1 MRNPSFDDA
10 PSEFEQKKQKAAVA
24 DSKWKNFVNSA
35 PVRVVSGYAEGLG
48 QAFTGPGSIGSYAAK
63 GFRAGTGVLQRNPAA
78 AEVLKKTGQ
87 YVLAPTILAA
97 ENAQQLIEFES
108 KQSTEFKKVEREI
121 TQKQYEEIKKR
132 DPNNPLLKD
141 YEKELAKPLPEAIES
156 PEDTVTALTNFYDTY
171 HENAAQYLL
180 SKNPDVIASA
190 KETNQSVWDAAE
202 AYSKEISF
210 GQSAFDLIATKTNQ
224 DSMFDID
231 ITDVEQRNYMFYEG
245 DGIVGQIGKKG
256 SGSIDLALQ
265 LFGDPFW
272 AAGKGVTLFRLGVLN
287 PSTVAEASMG
297 IRRPWQQNYF
307 VEGKEGVAK
316 YNATAEKYG
325 SLNDEIIAL
334 QQERNTWQLE
344 RDLYRAQIDTPNPG
358 QVVDVESNLFN
369 IKIAD
374 EQMAKL
380 DTEIDAKR
388 TAIKPFIP
396 QLTRGHDEFHNQ
408 LPNMTL
414 NQIIE
419 LPRFERYGAM
429 RTRLAEAYYLAAKT
443 GDKRDLIDLDLIAMG
458 IDGAAADRL
467 RQRSASLFTIIE
479 DQKVVLKEFTDYAKL
494 QLGEL
499 DSAGAK
505 KVIEDSQANA
515 YKLYE
520 AYLDQNALLKAAVA
534 QNGDRSISIV
544 GMLDPSGVSRSR
556 TIEKVRANRAK
567 GKADLVFDDY
577 SFTGLGR
584 SVFVGRPLYGA
595 TERYRP
601 NNMVTIDGIDQ
612 ADGYDEL
619 TAWLQGARNVR
630 AGERTEIGG
639 FYPARV
645 LGTEQAEKISQD
657 FLLANTRAKKQEVLR
672 QAERLFLK
680 EVLTKLKVTLPEGK
694 QGEEMLDSFIDE
706 WLVFKDEQ
714 TSILRQ
720 KGFYTSPT
728 DDLVTAPLLKT
739 ELAYSYYM
747 ADSTALAKWAKDNVP
762 ELNKFFKDSA
772 RALAQGT
779 DINSYIAGSK
789 NALYILDQMW
799 RFGVLARLGYPVRN
813 VGAEWLK
820 FAVVGGM
827 FRVFGPQYT
836 TGSQI
841 PKAVQKSAEAW
852 FSNKHAYLQRLSLRA
867 EVRKDTSY
875 EISMSRYPDY
885 VQMNNHL
892 REGEIKGIIG
902 EMEYNDFVKLAEEA
916 LASPEAAQKFP
927 ESLQDALV
935 VYSDIVDSQKKL
947 VDITERWNAAQ
958 KIERRTGYM
967 QVYGYEFEQAY
978 FGTQG
983 AAVKNALSSGAT
995 TELMTSGVIGQRK
1008 SKNWMGVNAIIQP
1021 GDAEYFPN
1029 LSKTITNDYVNS
1041 EAAKEVLRVSI
1052 LPTELQEAA
1061 REEVVQKFVSDAAL
1075 NSEIME
1081 TGRYQFYK
1089 ETIKAEQKDLASE
1102 LKAVEEKTKKLIVLS
1117 DDDLETL
1124 NNGRLPEKF
1133 GPASPEYI
1141 KAVKAEKKRLTDE
1154 FQMDPDYVQKVEM
1167 TGGELGLSSNGKD
1180 KLAKQGLI
1188 SVKAIKNAIARGRLD
1203 SDEISAMLS
1212 TGNIESVSVNGI
1224 GHEMYRFYTIAEIE
1238 ALSVRTKNGMYFQVP
1253 WAQTGA
1259 EDYVSYGLRN
1269 FENNY
1274 YATRVEDLLTE
1285 HELRTDAITRLS
1297 ALRKQIKEP
1306 ENLSVEEL
1314 LELGIKDFDQRTIQ
1328 ERYFD
1333 DIFEVVTR
1341 YLPDNNLR
1349 AEVLKLKVGEVITPE
1364 KLRLILSRSGQPLR
1378 PIAGDLLTSEER
1390 YRALAFKF
1398 ADDYRTPQGVIEQ
1411 KLDDWLLRRTKQEK
1425 DKFVPKTAEEA
1436 IRAEEAAKRL
1446 AAFDENI
1453 TFGVAF
1459 SKFRTGVFRLI
1470 GQIPEDNLVKWPF
1483 GGTVYNQHIEKIARN
1498 WYKSGFEPTQA
1509 DLYALHTAARAR
1521 AISESR
1527 KYLYSAQ
1534 RKLSGPGNVPF
1545 LAPFYQAAVIGSKNW
1560 ARVAWND
1567 PSIIARRVWMYNY
1580 INEHADYDKRNG
1592 NRTLTVRLPGWLIDS
1607 IETLPGNQSAYKN
1620 ALHAF
1625 PNMKFNVNSFN
1636 LMFPGMRLGET
1647 GELQPNVTSAAG
1659 SVFEA
1664 VVSSIGA
1671 GPLVTMGVEAF
1682 VRANPNIDQDYYD
1695 LTGKVRPIRSVL
1707 DKIAPT
1713 ENITADPRLF
1723 DALPPLAKRLY
1734 AGLRGVD
1741 SSEYAR
1747 INMYLF
1753 MTYVHRMETGEMERI
1768 PLTDLEAQVAN
1779 ETAAMIGIKAMANFT
1794 LPAIP
1799 QFEGEVH
1806 KMVNIY
1812 REYQDTH
1819 KEKAFAEFVEDYPD
1833 WYVVASTMSKNDGGV
1848 LSTIDSQNMIEN
1860 NKELVDRISAIGG
1873 LEGDTAGVKF
1883 LGAIAN
1889 REGAPTE
1896 FDPAS
1901 RVYLIDKEIY
1911 GRYKKGSSAVQEA
1924 MVQKGNNDYFK
1935 RKDLRDSQIKV
1946 RGQQINKPNL
1956 SSRNTSDPVVNQLNT
1971 DFDNWVNAQFEQNP
1985 EWWISEWEPKQNGK
1999 IQPSAIRAF
2008 RMALADEKWMSS
2020 QEPGNWTRQLKRY
2033 VDAQDEYSK
2042 LYESATSSNDKA
2054 LIKYYFQQEIDSLVA
2069 ANETFALYY
2078 DRFLEGANKEPF
2090 LQFVPEGKD

>member
-1 MRNPSFDDA
+1 M
-10 PSEFEQKKQKAAVA
+10 
-24 DSKWKNFVNSA
+24 
-35 PVRVVSGYAEGLG
+35 
-48 QAFTGPGSIGSYAAK
+48 
-63 GFRAGTGVLQRNPAA
+63 
-78 AEVLKKTGQ
+78 
-87 YVLAPTILAA
+87 LAA
-97 ENAQQLIEFES
+97 ENAQNLIEYTS
-108 KQSTEFKKVEREI
+108 KENAEFRQLERKV
-121 TQKQYEEIKKR
+121 TQETYENIKKNN
-132 DPNNPLLKD
+132 PNSPLLKD
-141 YEKELAKPLPEAIES
+141 YEKQLAKPLPEPIES
-156 PEDTVTALTNFYDTY
+156 PEDTVTALTKIYDDY
-171 HENAAQYLL
+171 HQKAAQYVL
-180 SKNPDVIASA
+180 SKDPDVIANA
-190 KETNQSVWDAAE
+190 KETNQNVWDAAE

-210 GQSAFDLIATKTNQ
+210 GQASFDFIARKTNK
-224 DSMFDID
+224 DGMFDID
-231 ITDVEQRNYMFYEG
+231 ITDPGQRQDLFYEG
-245 DGIVGQIGKKG
+245 DGLAGAIGKGG

-272 AAGKGVTLFRLGVLN
+272 IAGKGATLLRLGVLN
-287 PSTVAEASMG
+287 PSTVAEASIG

-307 VEGKEGVAK
+307 VEGKEGIAK

-380 DTEIDAKR
+380 DTEIDEKR
-388 TAIKPFIP
+388 IAIKPFIP
-396 QLTRGHDEFHNQ
+396 QVTRGHDEFHNQ
-408 LPNMTL
+408 LPNMTV
-414 NQIIE
+414 NQIVE
-419 LPRFERYGAM
+419 HPRFERYGAM
-429 RTRLAEAYYLAAKT
+429 KTRLAEAYYLASRT

-458 IDGAAADRL
+458 IDPKAADRL
-467 RQRSASLFTIIE
+467 RKRSASLFTIIE
-479 DQKVVLKEFTDYAKL
+479 DQKIVLKEFTDYAKI

-505 KVIEDSQANA
+505 QVIENSQANA

-534 QNGDRSISIV
+534 QDGDRSISIV

-680 EVLTKLKVTLPEGK
+680 EVLTKLKVSLPEGK
-694 QGEEMLDSFIDE
+694 QGDEMLDSFIDE

-714 TSILRQ
+714 TAILRQ
-720 KGFYTSPT
+720 RGFYTSPT
-728 DDLVTAPLLKT
+728 DDLVPAPLLKT

-747 ADSTALAKWAKDNVP
+747 ADSTLLAGWAKDNVP
-762 ELNKFFKDSA
+762 ELNKYFKDFA
-772 RALAQGT
+772 RELAQGK
-779 DINSYIAGSK
+779 DLSSALNKVK
-789 NALYILDQMW
+789 NTFYILDQMW

-836 TGSQI
+836 TTSQI

-852 FSNKHAYLQRLSLRA
+852 FSNKHSFLQRLSLRA
-867 EVRKDTSY
+867 QVRKDTNY
-875 EISMSRYPDY
+875 EIPMTRYPEY

-892 REGEIKGIIG
+892 REGEIKNIIG
-902 EMEYNDFVKLAEEA
+902 EMEYTDFVKIAEEA
-916 LASPEAAQKFP
+916 LASPEAAQNFP
-927 ESLQDALV
+927 EALQDALV
-935 VYSDIVDSQKKL
+935 TYSQIVDSQKKL
-947 VDITERWNAAQ
+947 VDITERWNSLQ
-958 KIERRTGYM
+958 KVERRSGYFP
-967 QVYGYEFEQAY
+967 VYGYEIEEAY

-983 AAVKNALSSGAT
+983 AALRNALSSGPT

-1021 GDAEYFPN
+1021 TDVEYFPN
-1029 LSKTITNDYVNS
+1029 LSKTITTDYVNS

-1089 ETIKAEQKDLASE
+1089 EEIKAEQKDLASE
-1102 LKAVEEKTKKLIVLS
+1102 LKTLEQKATKLINLS
-1117 DDDLETL
+1117 DEDLTIL
-1124 NNGRLPEKF
+1124 NDGKLPERF
-1133 GPASPEYI
+1133 GPSSPEYQ
-1141 KAVKAEKKRLTDE
+1141 KAVKTEKKRLTDE
-1154 FQMDPDYVQKVEM
+1154 FQMDPDYVQKVEN
-1167 TGGELGLSSNGKD
+1167 TGSELRLSSNGKE

-1188 SVKAIKNAIARGRLD
+1188 SLRAIKNAYASGSRLS

-1212 TGNIESVSVNGI
+1212 TGNIESVSANGV
-1224 GHEMYRFYTIAEIE
+1224 GHEMYRYYTIQEIE
-1238 ALSVRTKNGMYFQVP
+1238 DLCIKTKNGLYFQVP

-1259 EDYVSYGLRN
+1259 DDYVSFGLKN

-1285 HELRTDAITRLS
+1285 HELRTDAVTRLS
-1297 ALRKQIKEP
+1297 ALRKQVKEP
-1306 ENLSVEEL
+1306 DNLSIEEL

-1341 YLPDNNLR
+1341 YLPDNDLR

-1378 PIAGDLLTSEER
+1378 PIAGDLLISEER

-1411 KLDDWLLRRTKQEK
+1411 KLDDWLLRRAKQEK

-1436 IRAEEAAKRL
+1436 VRAEEAAKRL

-1483 GGTVYNQHIEKIARN
+1483 GGTVYNQHVEKIARN
-1498 WYKSGFEPTQA
+1498 WYKAGFEPTQA

-1534 RKLSGPGNVPF
+1534 RKLSGPGNIPF

-1607 IETLPGNQSAYKN
+1607 IETLPGDQSAYKN
-1620 ALHAF
+1620 ALKAF

-1682 VRANPNIDQDYYD
+1682 VRANPNIDQEYYEKY
-1695 LTGKVRPIRSVL
+1695 GKVVPIRSVL
-1707 DKIAPT
+1707 DKISPS
-1713 ENITADPRLF
+1713 ENITADF
-1723 DALPPLAKRLY
+1723 IGYDALPPIAKRGMALIK
-1734 AGLRGVD
+1734 GVD
-1741 SSEYAR
+1741 SAEYAR

-1768 PLTDLEAQVAN
+1768 PLTELEAQVAN
-1779 ETAAMIGIKAMANFT
+1779 ETAAMIVIKGLANLT

-1799 QFEGEVH
+1799 QFEGEVN

-1819 KEKAFAEFVEDYPD
+1819 KEKAFGEFVEDYPD

-1848 LSTIDSQNMIEN
+1848 LSTIDSQNMIEK
-1860 NKELVDRISAIGG
+1860 NKKLIDQISAIGG
-1873 LEGDTAGVKF
+1873 LEGETVGVKF
-1883 LGAIAN
+1883 LGAIVN

-1924 MVQKGNNDYFK
+1924 MVQKGNYDYFK
-1935 RKDLRDSQIKV
+1935 MRDYRDSQIKI

-1956 SSRNTSDPVVNQLNT
+1956 TSRNTSDPVVNQLNI
-1971 DFDNWVNAQFEQNP
+1971 DFDNWVNSQFEKNT
-1985 EWWISEWEPKQNGK
+1985 EWWTTEWEPKQSGK
-1999 IQPSAIRAF
+1999 VQPSAIRAF
-2008 RMALADEKWMSS
+2008 RLALADKKWMAS
-2020 QEPGNWTRQLKRY
+2020 QEPGNWTRQLKLYIDVQNDYSQRY
-2033 VDAQDEYSK
+2033 KA
-2042 LYESATSSNDKA
+2042 ATSDSQKA
-2054 LIKYYFQQEIDSLVA
+2054 QIKEFFQQDIDSLIG

-2078 DRFLEGANKEPF
+2078 DRFFEGANKEPF
-2090 LQFVPEGKD
+2090 LEFVPEKEDGK

>member
-10 PSEFEQKKQKAAVA
+10 PSELEKKKQQAAQA
-24 DSKWKNFVNSA
+24 NSNWKKFLNSPLVTAIRKNQDFV
-35 PVRVVSGYAEGLG
+35 
-48 QAFTGPGSIGSYAAK
+48 GPGSFTDDISKA
-63 GFRAGTGVLQRNPAA
+63 FSAGTGVVERNPILQKGLKLAGQTAFSQTISAA
-78 AEVLKKTGQ
+78 S
-87 YVLAPTILAA
+87 
-97 ENAQQLIEFES
+97 NAQEIIEYTS
-108 KQSTEFKKVEREI
+108 KENTEFKAELRDI
-121 TQKQYEEIKKR
+121 QLKQYEEIKKR
-132 DPNNPLLKD
+132 DPNNPVLKE
-141 YEKELAKPLPEAIES
+141 YEKEFAKALPEPIES
-156 PEDTVTALTNFYDTY
+156 PEDTVTALTKFYDTY
-171 HENAAQYLL
+171 HEGAARYLL
-180 SKNPDVIASA
+180 SKNPDVIQAAEES
-190 KETNQSVWDAAE
+190 NQSVWDTAD

-231 ITDVEQRNYMFYEG
+231 ITDPEQRNYMFYEG
-245 DGIVGQIGKKG
+245 DGLVGGIGKGG
-256 SGSIDLALQ
+256 SGSIDLSLQ

-272 AAGKGVTLFRLGVLN
+272 VAGKGATLFRLGVFN

-297 IRRPWQQNYF
+297 IRRPWQQNFF
-307 VEGKEGVAK
+307 VEGEEGIAK
-316 YNATAEKYG
+316 YRETAEKYG

-334 QQERNTWQLE
+334 QQERNAFQLE

-374 EQMAKL
+374 EQMAKI

-388 TAIKPFIP
+388 IAIKPFIP
-396 QLTRGHDEFHNQ
+396 KLTRGYDELHNQ
-408 LPNMTL
+408 LPNMTVR
-414 NQIIE
+414 QIAE
-419 LPRFERYGAM
+419 HPRFAQYGAM
-429 RTRLAEAYYLAAKT
+429 KTRLAEAYYLASRT

-458 IDGAAADRL
+458 IDGTAADRL
-467 RQRSASLFTIIE
+467 RQRSKALYTIIE
-479 DQKVVLKEFTDYAKL
+479 DQKIVLKEFTDYAKL

-534 QNGDRSISIV
+534 QEGDRSISIV
-544 GMLDPSGVSRSR
+544 GMLDPNGVSRSR
-556 TIEKVRANRAK
+556 TIEKVRANRART
-567 GKADLVFDDY
+567 KADLVFDDY

-619 TAWLQGARNVR
+619 TAWLQGSRNVR
-630 AGERTEIGG
+630 VGKGQVAG

-657 FLLANTRAKKQEVLR
+657 FLLASTKAKKQEVLR

-680 EVLTKLKVTLPEGK
+680 EVLTKLKVSLPEGK
-694 QGEEMLDSFIDE
+694 EGDEILDKFIDE

-720 KGFYTSPT
+720 RGFYTSPT
-728 DDLVTAPLLKT
+728 DDLVPAPLLKT

-747 ADSTALAKWAKDNVP
+747 ADSTLLAQWAKDNVP
-762 ELNKFFKDSA
+762 ELNKYFKDFA
-772 RALAQGT
+772 RTLAQGK
-779 DINSYIAGSK
+779 DV
-789 NALYILDQMW
+789 NAAWLNTKSTFHILDQMW

-852 FSNKHAYLQRLSLRA
+852 FSNKHAYLQRLSLKA

-875 EISMSRYPDY
+875 EVSMKRYPEY

-892 REGEIKGIIG
+892 REGDIKNIIG

-916 LASPEAAQKFP
+916 LASPEAASKFP
-927 ESLQDALV
+927 ESLQDALII
-935 VYSDIVDSQKKL
+935 YSDIVDSQKKL
-947 VDITERWNAAQ
+947 VNVTERWNAAQ
-958 KIERRTGYM
+958 KVQRRTSGTFSA
-967 QVYGYEFEQAY
+967 YGYEFEKAY

-983 AAVKNALSSGAT
+983 AALKNALSSGPT
-995 TELMTSGVIGQRK
+995 TELMTSGVVGQRK

-1021 GDAEYFPN
+1021 TDPEYFPN

-1061 REEVVQKFVSDAAL
+1061 REEVVQKFITDPAL

-1081 TGRYQFYK
+1081 TGRYQLYE

-1102 LKAVEEKTKKLIVLS
+1102 LKTLEEKTKKLIVLS
-1117 DDDLETL
+1117 DDDLDTL

-1133 GPASPEYI
+1133 GPSSPEYI
-1141 KAVKAEKKRLTDE
+1141 KAVKEERKRLTDE
-1154 FQMDPDYVQKVEM
+1154 FQMDPDYVQRIEQ
-1167 TGGELGLSSNGKD
+1167 TGGELGLSSNGKA
-1180 KLAKQGLI
+1180 KLSKDGLI
-1188 SVKAIKNAIARGRLD
+1188 SLKAIKYAYAKGGLS

-1212 TGNIESVSVNGI
+1212 TGHINSASVNGVS
-1224 GHEMYRFYTIAEIE
+1224 HEAYRYYTLAEIE
-1238 ALSVRTKNGMYFQVP
+1238 GLCIRTKNGLYFPVP

-1259 EDYVSYGLRN
+1259 DDYVTYGLRN

-1274 YATRVEDLLTE
+1274 YANRVEDLLTE
-1285 HELRTDAITRLS
+1285 HELRTDAATRLS

-1306 ENLSVEEL
+1306 ENLSIDEL
-1314 LELGIKDFDQRTIQ
+1314 LELGVKDFDERTIQ

-1341 YLPDNNLR
+1341 YLPDNDLR
-1349 AEVLKLKVGEVITPE
+1349 AEVLRLKVGEVITPE
-1364 KLRLILSRSGQPLR
+1364 KLRLTLSRSGQVLR
-1378 PIAGDLLTSEER
+1378 PISGDVLISEER
-1390 YRALAFKF
+1390 NRALAFKF
-1398 ADDYRTPQGVIEQ
+1398 ADDYRVPSGVFERT
-1411 KLDDWLLRRTKQEK
+1411 LDSWLLRKTKQETEK
-1425 DKFVPKTAEEA
+1425 TIPKTAEEA
-1436 IRAEEAAKRL
+1436 ARAEEARKRL
-1446 AAFDENI
+1446 AAFDEKI

-1534 RKLSGPGNVPF
+1534 RKLRGPGSIPF

-1560 ARVAWND
+1560 SRVAWND

-1592 NRTLTVRLPGWLIDS
+1592 NRTLTLRLPGWLIDS
-1607 IETLPGNQSAYKN
+1607 IEALPGDQSAYKG
-1620 ALHAF
+1620 ALKAF

-1636 LMFPGMRLGET
+1636 IMFPGMRLGET
-1647 GELQPNVTSAAG
+1647 GELEPNVTSAVGTA
-1659 SVFEA
+1659 FEA

-1682 VRANPNIDQDYYD
+1682 VRANPNIDQEYYD

-1713 ENITADPRLF
+1713 ENITADPKLF

-1734 AGLRGVD
+1734 AGFRGMD

-1768 PLTDLEAQVAN
+1768 SLPDLEAQVAN
-1779 ETAAMIGIKAMANFT
+1779 ETAAMIAIKGMANFT

-1812 REYQDTH
+1812 REYQDIH
-1819 KEKAFAEFVEDYPD
+1819 KEKAFSEFVEDFPD

-1848 LSTIDSQNMIEN
+1848 LSTIDSQNMIEK
-1860 NKELVDRISAIGG
+1860 NKVLVDNVSAIGG
-1873 LEGDTAGVKF
+1873 LEGDAIGVKF
-1883 LGAIAN
+1883 LGMLAN

-1935 RKDLRDSQIKV
+1935 RKDLRDLEIKI

-1956 SSRNTSDPVVNQLNT
+1956 TYRNTSDPVVNQLNT
-1971 DFDNWVNAQFEQNP
+1971 DFDNWVNAQFEKNP
-1985 EWWISEWEPKQNGK
+1985 EWWVAEWEPKQNES
-1999 IQPSAIRAF
+1999 IQPAAIRFA
-2008 RMALADEKWMSS
+2008 RLVLADEKWMSS
-2020 QEPGNWTRQLKRY
+2020 QEPGNWTVQLKRY

-2042 LYESATSSNDKA
+2042 LYKSATTDDNKG

-2078 DRFLEGANKEPF
+2078 DRFFEGANKEPF
-2090 LQFVPEGKD
+2090 LRFVPEEEG